1 MMWENPM
8 SPPLKLTDR
17 QLASISD
24 AARGLRPADRDKFLR
39 TIAESLAGREV
50 GDGSVSM
57 AVRAAMAMMRDER
70 QGWLSP

>member
-1 MMWENPM
+1 M
-8 SPPLKLTDR
+8 SPPLKLTDA
-17 QLASISD
+17 QLSSISD
-24 AARGLRPADRDKFLR
+24 AARSLRPLHRDKFLKK
-39 TIAESLAGREV
+39 IAGLLAGQAEV